1 MARDYYEILGV
12 GRSASDAEIKK
23 AYRRLARKHHPD
35 LNPNDK
41 AAEAKFKEISA
52 AYEVLS
58 DPKKKA
64 RYDQFG
70 FAGERPPADGGPG
83 GGDYA
88 SGGFEGF
95 DFSDFGGG
103 SFRDLFQNIFGGAAA
118 RAAAAAG
125 PERGEDLLYTMK
137 VGFEDAVRGVQT
149 KIRLNRRAACP
160 ACGGSGSKSGEAKTC
175 PTCRGSGKAFQQR
188 GYMKFSGVCPACGG
202 RGTVAGR
209 DCGDCRGQG
218 TREITETIN
227 VRIPAGVDTGSK
239 VRIPRKGHAGLGG
252 GPPGDLYI
260 QIETLPHPLFRREGM
275 SLHVKVPITVPEA
288 TLGAKIDVPT
298 LDGPAV
304 IRIPPGTKSGQRFR
318 LKGKGAPQPG
328 ARIRGDEFVEVMIVP
343 PPFGDERVRDLMKKL
358 EPLYGGSPRAGMN
371 EEVPR

>member
-1 MARDYYEILGV
+1 MTSSKNSWCAIL
-12 GRSASDAEIKK
+12 
-23 AYRRLARKHHPD
+23 
-35 LNPNDK
+35 
-41 AAEAKFKEISA
+41 ISI
-52 AYEVLS
+52 L
-58 DPKKKA
+58 
-64 RYDQFG
+64 
-70 FAGERPPADGGPG
+70 
-83 GGDYA
+83 
-88 SGGFEGF
+88 
-95 DFSDFGGG
+95 
-103 SFRDLFQNIFGGAAA
+103 
-118 RAAAAAG
+118 
-125 PERGEDLLYTMK
+125 
-137 VGFEDAVRGVQT
+137 QT

-188 GYMKFSGVCPACGG
+188 GYMKFSGVCPDCGG